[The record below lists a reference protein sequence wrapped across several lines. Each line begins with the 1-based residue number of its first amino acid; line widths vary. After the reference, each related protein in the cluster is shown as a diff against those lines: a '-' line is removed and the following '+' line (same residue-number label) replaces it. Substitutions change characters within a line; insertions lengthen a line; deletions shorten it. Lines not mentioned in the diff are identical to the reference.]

1 MGETA
6 SYSVRSHERSRKRFV
21 IFFDANMPLPMRE
34 YLKPRMPYAEFVFL
48 NGDIHRNGK
57 AGLHRVSDSEVL
69 AVTLERAKSYPALR
83 PYLVTQD
90 QSFEASA
97 GYDPELHPIGI
108 FIIPGLTSAIFQ
120 RAIEDRIINYF
131 ENELK
136 NANPS

>member
-6 SYSVRSHERSRKRFV
+6 KRFV

-34 YLKPRMPYAEFVFL
+34 YLEPRMAYAELVFL

-57 AGLHRVSDSEVL
+57 GGLHRVSDSEVL
-69 AVTLERAKSYPALR
+69 AITLEHSKSYLALR

-90 QSFEASA
+90 QAFAESA
-97 GYDPELHPIGI
+97 GYDSGLHPISI

-120 RAIEDRIINYF
+120 HAIEDRIISYF

-136 NANPS
+136 TAKSSS

>member
-1 MGETA
+1 MGEQA
-6 SYSVRSHERSRKRFV
+6 KRFV

-34 YLKPRMPYAEFVFL
+34 YLRPRMAYAEFVFL

-57 AGLHRVSDSEVL
+57 QGIHRVSDSEVL
-69 AVTLERAKSYPALR
+69 SITIEHAKNHPALR

-90 QSFEASA
+90 QAFAESA
-97 GYDPELHPIGI
+97 GYDPKLHPIRI

-120 RAIEDRIINYF
+120 HAIEGRIINYF